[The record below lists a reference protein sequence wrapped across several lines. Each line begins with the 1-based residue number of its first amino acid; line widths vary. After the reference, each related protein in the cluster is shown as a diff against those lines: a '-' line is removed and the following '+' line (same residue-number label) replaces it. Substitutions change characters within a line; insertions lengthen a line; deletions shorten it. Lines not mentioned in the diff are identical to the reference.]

1 MNKLQF
7 TEVWSQLKKRKVVKV
22 ALLYWLV
29 GVLTILIATLAFEAL
44 GVPPFVL
51 TVLTIVI
58 FLGFPLAVALGWI
71 YEITPDGI
79 RKDSSNHVETTTK
92 IEIYDADAPSIA
104 VFPFEDLSEDSGQ
117 TYFCEG
123 FAEEILDAL
132 RKVPDLRVASRVAS
146 FHLASQRPDFAE
158 IAKKLKVQTVLK
170 GTCEKT
176 PEKLRVSLQLIDTAD
191 GSLRWSRQYDRPA
204 KDIFEVEE
212 EIENAVL
219 KALKVEKPDLP
230 IAPRQRVDTKVYDL
244 FLRGL
249 SCFARHTTQDNVYAR
264 QLFKQVIDIAPDYG
278 RAWAT
283 LAYTYGYSYMYF
295 NATDV
300 NLAEAKRT
308 SKQAL
313 KLAPELAESHVS
325 SGIACCMDQN
335 YKKAEGEFERAI
347 EIDPKNFRAW
357 YFYARAKVHEG
368 DLERALRLFERASRV
383 RSEDYQSVLLQAQLY
398 TSLGQKDKALEV
410 TREGIERVRAMLEI
424 DPNDNR
430 ALNMGAFALLRLGKG
445 EEATTWMW
453 TSLKNAPMDSIIQY
467 NGACFFSL
475 AGDIKHALDCLEHCL
490 IKVGNISREWLD
502 HDSDMDNIRK
512 HPRFAEIV
520 SNFPE

>member
-1 MNKLQF
+1 MNKLQ
-7 TEVWSQLKKRKVVKV
+7 TREVWNQLKKRKIVRV
-22 ALLYWLV
+22 ALVYLLV
-29 GVLTILIATLAFEAL
+29 GLLVILTATMVFESF
-44 GVPPFVL
+44 GVPPFALSLLLMV
-51 TVLTIVI
+51 V
-58 FLGFPLAVALGWI
+58 FLGFPVALVLGWM
-71 YEITPDGI
+71 YEITPEGI
-79 RKDSSNHVETTTK
+79 RKDSTGH
-92 IEIYDADAPSIA
+92 IESITRIEVYDADAPSVA
-104 VFPFEDLSEDSGQ
+104 VLPFEDLSEDQ
-117 TYFCEG
+117 DQVYFCEG

-132 RKVPDLRVASRVAS
+132 RKVPNLRVASRVAS
-146 FHLASQRPDFAE
+146 FLLGSKRPDFRE
-158 IAKKLKVQTVLK
+158 VGSKLKVQSVLK
-170 GTCEKT
+170 GSCSKSSQ
-176 PEKLRVSLQLIDTAD
+176 KLHVSLQLISTED
-191 GSLRWSRQYDRPA
+191 GSLLWSRQYDRPL
-204 KDIFEVEE
+204 KDIFNIEE
-212 EIENAVL
+212 EIENSVL
-219 KALKVEKPDLP
+219 KALNVARPENPRV
-230 IAPRQRVDTKVYDL
+230 PRQRVDPKVYDL

-264 QLFKQVIDIAPDYG
+264 QLFKQVIDIAPDFG

-313 KLAPELAESHVS
+313 KLAPELAESHVTA
-325 SGIACCMDQN
+325 GIASCMDQN
-335 YKKAEGEFERAI
+335 YKKAEDEFERAI
-347 EIDPKNFRAW
+347 ELDPKNFRAW

-368 DLERALRLFERASRV
+368 DLERALKLFERASRV
-383 RSEDYQSVLLQAQLY
+383 RSDDYQSVLLQAQLY
-398 TSLGQKDKALEV
+398 TSLGHKDKALEV
-410 TREGIERVRAMLEI
+410 TREGIERVRARLEI

-453 TSLKNAPMDSIIQY
+453 SSLKNAPMDSIIQY
-467 NGACFFSL
+467 NGACFYSL

-490 IKVGNISREWLD
+490 IKVGNISHEWLD
-502 HDSDMDNIRK
+502 HDSDLDNIRN